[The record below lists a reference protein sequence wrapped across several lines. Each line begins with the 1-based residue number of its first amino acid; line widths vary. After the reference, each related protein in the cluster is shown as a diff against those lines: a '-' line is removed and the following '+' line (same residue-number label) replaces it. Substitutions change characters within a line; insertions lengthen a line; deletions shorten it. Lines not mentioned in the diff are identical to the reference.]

1 MILLID
7 KFNVK
12 HIELLQTFIKTMGD
26 SSLTFRYFSSRPISI
41 IHNHICTLL
50 FMLGEYPVGYGHLD
64 KEGNHVW
71 LGIAIADGYTGNG
84 YGKQIMNNLID
95 VAIKNNVSSIQLSV
109 DKHNQN
115 AIQLYK
121 RFNFVQYHHTEN
133 TLFFVNKLSND
144 QL

>member
-1 MILLID
+1 
-7 KFNVK
+7 
-12 HIELLQTFIKTMGD
+12 
-26 SSLTFRYFSSRPISI
+26 
-41 IHNHICTLL
+41 
-50 FMLGEYPVGYGHLD
+50 
-64 KEGNHVW
+64 VW